1 MQAIIRFLL
10 KYIPRPIL
18 IRISLIANKVIAV
31 FLRGSKVEC
40 PVCKGHFS
48 KFLPYGY
55 TKLSSRENALCPSC
69 FSLERHRLLWLY
81 LKEKTNFFT
90 DKLKVL
96 HIAPEQC
103 YYKRFK
109 ALPNLDYT
117 TGDLV
122 SPIADVHFDIQEIP
136 FEDNTFD
143 VVICNHVLEHV
154 DDDMKA
160 MKEFYRILK
169 SKGFAIL
176 QVPQDYSLQKTYEDP
191 SITDPDEREKHFL
204 QKDHVR
210 LYGLDYADR
219 LTTAGFQVKKDLFV
233 KELPVDVI
241 NKYKL
246 PKEEIIYF
254 NKKK

>member
-18 IRISLIANKVIAV
+18 IRLSLIANKVIAV
-31 FLRGSKVEC
+31 FLRGNNVEC
-40 PVCKGHFS
+40 PVCQGHFS

-81 LKEKTNFFT
+81 LHERTNFFT

-160 MKEFYRILK
+160 MKEFHRILK

-176 QVPQDYSLQKTYEDP
+176 QVPQDYNLQHTYEDP

-204 QKDHVR
+204 QKDHIR
-210 LYGLDYADR
+210 LYGIDYADR
-219 LTTAGFQVKKDLFV
+219 LTAAGFQVKKDLFV
-233 KELPVDVI
+233 QELPDDVI
-241 NKYKL
+241 NKYRL
-246 PKEEIIYF
+246 PKNEIIYF
-254 NKKK
+254 NEKK

>member
-1 MQAIIRFLL
+1 MQALIRVLL
-10 KYIPRPIL
+10 KYIPRPVL
-18 IRISLIANKVIAV
+18 IRISLFSNKVFAV
-31 FLRGSKVEC
+31 FLRGNNVEC
-40 PVCKGHFS
+40 PVCEGHYR

-55 TKLSSRENALCPSC
+55 TKHTSRENALCPNC
-69 FSLERHRLLWLY
+69 FSLERHRLLWLF
-81 LKEKTNFFT
+81 LHERTDFF
-90 DKLKVL
+90 KSSLKVL

-103 YYKRFK
+103 FYKKFR

-136 FEDNTFD
+136 FKDDSFD

-160 MKEFYRILK
+160 LKEFYRILK
-169 SKGFAIL
+169 PGGFAIL
-176 QVPQDYSLQKTYEDP
+176 QVPQDYTLKKTYEDP

-204 QKDHVR
+204 QKDHLR

-219 LTTAGFQVKKDLFV
+219 LSAAGFEVKKDLFV
-233 KELPVDVI
+233 KELPAEVVER
-241 NKYKL
+241 YKL
-246 PKEEIIYF
+246 PKDEIIYF
-254 NKKK
+254 NQKK